1 MAGHFIVLEGGEGSG
16 KTTQTRL
23 LYSRLLAEG
32 HAPLLL
38 HEPGGT
44 PLGEQVRR
52 LLMAERGSPGRRQP
66 GMEPVTE
73 LLLFSA
79 ARAELVSKVLRPALE
94 QGRAVVCDRFT
105 PSTIAYQGYGRGIPL
120 STIHTLNLLA
130 TGGLSPDLTVLLDLP
145 PEEALTRVSAQRSLL
160 EGGGGETSVQGRRQD
175 QEGLRRFE
183 QEPLALQ
190 RRVRQGY
197 LEQARAAP
205 ERWLLVDGSLPPE
218 QIGEVVWERVRV
230 LLGKA

>member
-1 MAGHFIVLEGGEGSG
+1 MAGLFIVLEGGEGSG
-16 KTTQTRL
+16 KTTQARL

-52 LLMAERGSPGRRQP
+52 LLMAERGSHP

-79 ARAELVSKVLRPALE
+79 ARAELVSKVLRPALDG
-94 QGRAVVCDRFT
+94 GRAVVCDRFT

-120 STIHTLNLLA
+120 STIHTLNRLA
-130 TGGLSPDLTVLLDLP
+130 TGGLASDLTVLLDIP

-160 EGGGGETSVQGRRQD
+160 VEGQGEASGHSGRQD

-183 QEPLALQ
+183 QEPLAFQ
-190 RRVRQGY
+190 RKVRQGY
-197 LEQARAAP
+197 LKQAKADPA
-205 ERWLLVDGSLPPE
+205 RWLVVDGSLPSE
-218 QIGEVVWERVRV
+218 RIGEVVWERVKG
-230 LLGKA
+230 LLSKA